1 MDSYGPEFLF
11 DGMPVGLFKAGAV
24 PVSDGSYA
32 YVPFRGPGDYKM
44 QLRLRESGSA
54 RCYYIAK
61 NQRIFFTV
69 CACPQNGVLQ
79 LAAFQR
85 EEPGAL

>member
-54 RCYYIAK
+54 RSYYIAK